1 MIVGLRVL
9 LLVALLVGLLVGFWP
24 VLAGS
29 PGLARAA
36 GAPPIETAG
45 FSAHHRMMIR
55 DYAAGARDAQSGGA
69 DPVDDRLAMMICKL
83 HCIGPVA
90 MAQPAGAAV
99 GPGQQPATRVFVLEL
114 PPPSSRAPH
123 PPRRPPKVSA

>member
-1 MIVGLRVL
+1 MIVGLRVVL
-9 LLVALLVGLLVGFWP
+9 IGALVVGLVVGLWP
-24 VLAGS
+24 VMAGH
-29 PGLARAA
+29 PGLAGAP
-36 GAPPIETAG
+36 GAPPIVTAG
-45 FSAHHRMMIR
+45 FSAHHRMMIP
-55 DYAAGARDAQSGGA
+55 DHAAGGRDGQSAGA

-99 GPGQQPATRVFVLEL
+99 GPGQRLATRIFMLDAPL
-114 PPPSSRAPH
+114 PSSRVTH